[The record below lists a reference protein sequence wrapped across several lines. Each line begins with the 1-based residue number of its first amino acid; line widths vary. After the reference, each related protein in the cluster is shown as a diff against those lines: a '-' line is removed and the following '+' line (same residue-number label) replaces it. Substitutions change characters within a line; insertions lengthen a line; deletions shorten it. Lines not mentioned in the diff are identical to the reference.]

1 MIVQTKVEA
10 SMVQRMTPSQYN
22 AWLRQQEQKQRDA
35 IRKYNQEVD
44 RVNRANKAAH
54 EKQVRDYNREV
65 DRVNQHNKRLV
76 DAHNREV
83 RQENQRRK
91 NAIAKYNQSVR
102 SHNAQVER
110 DRQRRLSALR
120 ALTTTHYVEVRDSSF
135 DLSARYDRV
144 EAIGVVNEDILAA
157 AGRESSNSAAVAY
170 ALATDATAPPE
181 SEQDTGINDYLSDLS
196 QDLLDRWRGAL
207 FALNPA
213 NTDAARH
220 FCTSVR
226 EIFTEILSRWAEDK
240 DVIAADA
247 NCEKTQQGT
256 PSRRAKIR
264 FLLKRKGA
272 DSPEMLGFVEKDIE
286 DILQLFPVFNKAT
299 HGVAGT
305 HSFSSLQALRQ
316 RVEGGIMFLATIA
329 S

>member
-1 MIVQTKVEA
+1 
-10 SMVQRMTPSQYN
+10 MVRRMTPSQYN
-22 AWLRQQEQKQRDA
+22 AWVRQQEQKQRDA
-35 IRKYNQEVD
+35 IRRYNQEVD

-54 EKQVRDYNREV
+54 EKLVREVNREI
-65 DRVNQHNKRLV
+65 DRVNAHNKRV
-76 DAHNREV
+76 IDNHNREV
-83 RQENQRRK
+83 RQYNQKRQA
-91 NAIAKYNQSVR
+91 AITKYNQVVR
-102 SHNAQVER
+102 SHNAEVER
-110 DRQRRLSALR
+110 ERQRRLTALR
-120 ALTTTHYVEVRDSSF
+120 ALTTTRYVEVRDSSF
-135 DLSARYDRV
+135 DLSAHYDRI
-144 EAIGVVNEDILAA
+144 ESAGAANEDILAA
-157 AGRESSNSAAVAY
+157 AERESSNSAAVAY
-170 ALATDATAPPE
+170 ALNSDASTLAA
-181 SEQDTGINDYLSDLS
+181 SEQDTGILDYLSDLS
-196 QDLLDRWRGAL
+196 QDLCDRWRGAL

-226 EIFTEILSRWAEDK
+226 EIFSEILGRWAEDK
-240 DVIAADA
+240 DVLAADA
-247 NCEKTQQGT
+247 DCEKTQQGT

-272 DSPEMLGFVEKDIE
+272 DSPEMLGFVEKDID

-305 HSFSSLQALRQ
+305 LAFASLQALKQ

>member
-1 MIVQTKVEA
+1 MA
-10 SMVQRMTPSQYN
+10 RRMSPSQYN
-22 AWLRQQEQKQRDA
+22 ALIRQQQQKQRNA

-54 EKQVRDYNREV
+54 DKAVRDVNREI
-65 DRVNQHNKRLV
+65 DRVNQHNKRAV
-76 DAHNREV
+76 ETHNREV
-83 RQENQRRK
+83 RQRNQARRS
-91 NAIAKYNQSVR
+91 AISKYNQAVR
-102 SHNAQVER
+102 SHNSQVQRER
-110 DRQRRLSALR
+110 QQRLSALR
-120 ALTTTHYVEVRDSSF
+120 SLTTPRYIEVRDSSF
-135 DLSARYDRV
+135 DLNAHYDQLESASSA
-144 EAIGVVNEDILAA
+144 ENDIIAA
-157 AGRESSNSAAVAY
+157 AERESSNSASVAY
-170 ALATDATAPPE
+170 ALNIDANALEE
-181 SEQDTGINDYLSDLS
+181 SEQDTGILDYLADLS
-196 QDLLDRWRGAL
+196 DDLCDRWQGAL

-226 EIFTEILSRWAEDK
+226 EIFTEILDRWAEDA

-247 NCEKTQQGT
+247 NCEKTQQGS

-264 FLLKRKGA
+264 FLLKKKGA
-272 DSPEMLGFVEKDIE
+272 DSPEMIGFVEKDID

-305 HSFSSLQALRQ
+305 LTFDSLKALRQ

-329 S
+329 SQPSHC